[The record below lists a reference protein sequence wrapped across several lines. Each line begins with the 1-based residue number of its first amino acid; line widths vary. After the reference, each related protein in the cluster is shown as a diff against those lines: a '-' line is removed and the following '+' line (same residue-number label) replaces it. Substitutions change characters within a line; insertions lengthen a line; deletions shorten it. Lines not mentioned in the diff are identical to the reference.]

1 VTEGVKST
9 VLKLTH
15 EYYYQVMGQ
24 MGITVVTWCD
34 FFVLAR
40 DDYRVGRVVFDEFVS
55 VI

>member
-24 MGITVVTWCD
+24 MGIAVATWYD
-34 FFVLAR
+34 LFVLAR
-40 DDYRVGRVVFDEFVS
+40 GDYHVERVVFDEFVS